1 MIWNLDFREKR
12 GQRMH
17 DKIGEYVHPWWRSGT
32 VASGTIKTDLLS
44 TQNGLVVRP
53 LNRSDQDSGFH
64 PINKRERQVA
74 LDKET
79 PNPRT
84 INKPSEDDSG
94 CNIASLPKAN
104 GSAWGPDQIQGQ
116 Y

>member
-1 MIWNLDFREKR
+1 MC
-12 GQRMH
+12 
-17 DKIGEYVHPWWRSGT
+17 RSGT
-32 VASGTIKTDLLS
+32 VASGAIKADLLS

-64 PINKRERQVA
+64 PINKRERQVV

-84 INKPSEDDSG
+84 INK
-94 CNIASLPKAN
+94 
-104 GSAWGPDQIQGQ
+104 
-116 Y
+116 